1 MGGGDGGGRSRGFR
15 DGFEGNRVKK
25 MVGMGLRGL
34 RGAGFGYEVG
44 YEMREVGVRRWLRG
58 VG

>member
-44 YEMREVGVRRWLRG
+44 YEMREGGLG
-58 VG
+58 DG